1 MGGDREEETCD
12 IGLSLRLGSG
22 GFIPRCTDEIKRKA
36 PSSVQLNLLFPLNPK
51 EEMVDDRHGRN
62 QGDRWSSKTV
72 KLSDQQE
79 HARIVV
85 RDNASVDSNSD
96 KYDHTSTRKKLRLTK
111 EQANLLETS
120 FKQHNTLNMMQ
131 KQELAE
137 RLDLRPRQVEVW
149 FQNRRARTK
158 LKKTEVDCEMLK
170 KCVES
175 LREENRMLKRELQ
188 GLKSVKLGPSSSPF
202 YPHHHLPKNAA
213 ALTMCPKCANKSS
226 SEDNKNRTLTLFND
240 IGNKI

>member
-12 IGLSLRLGSG
+12 VGLSLRLSSD
-22 GFIPRCTDEIKRKA
+22 GFMPRSTDEIKRKA
-36 PSSVQLNLLFPLNPK
+36 SSSRVQLNLLFPLNPK
-51 EEMVDDRHGRN
+51 EEIVDDRHGRN
-62 QGDRWSSKTV
+62 DGDRWV
-72 KLSDQQE
+72 KQSDQQE

-85 RDNASVDSNSD
+85 RDNASVVDSNTD

-120 FKQHNTLNMMQ
+120 FKQHITLNMMQ

-158 LKKTEVDCEMLK
+158 SKKTEIDCEILK

-175 LREENRMLKRELQ
+175 LKEENIMLKHKLQ
-188 GLKSVKLGPSSSPF
+188 GLKSAKFGPSSPPF
-202 YPHHHLPKNAA
+202 YTHQHLPKNAA
-213 ALTMCPKCANKSS
+213 SLTMCAKCANKTRR
-226 SEDNKNRTLTLFND
+226 EDNKHKTLTLFND
-240 IGNKI
+240 LGNKI